1 MQYRGN
7 FFVRLLIKEL
17 PVNFVFYFYVNRDL
31 MNRRKKT
38 LIVAFILSLL
48 FHIVLFYF
56 LYFYKMWAGEAPIV
70 KEQKQREVV
79 IRFPENKEQPRT
91 IVDNQNFNDQVPD
104 KANLLSD
111 RNATARNPERT
122 TQTKAS
128 TPFSK
133 GFSEIPNLAQP
144 PAQKFEY
151 KPRRRFSRNALT
163 SKVADPS
170 ENGDSMLKQR
180 DNQKPREQR
189 PGAETSGSQWQQQK
203 FSVEEVGSLSLSTYK
218 WNWAPYI
225 RKLKQKHQ
233 SVWFTPP
240 AYSRLGLIHGRSKVY
255 IEIDRQGRLINLKVI
270 GHSGHES
277 LLNAS
282 VESLKATFPF
292 LPLPDDFPEKT
303 LGITATLVYPDL
315 RKRR

>member
-1 MQYRGN
+1 
-7 FFVRLLIKEL
+7 
-17 PVNFVFYFYVNRDL
+17 

-38 LIVAFILSLL
+38 LIVAFVLSLI
-48 FHIVLFYF
+48 FHVVLFYF
-56 LYFYKMWAGEAPIV
+56 LYFYKIWNTTTPLAEE
-70 KEQKQREVV
+70 KKQREVV

-91 IVDNQNFNDQVPD
+91 IVDNQNFNDKVPEN
-104 KANLLSD
+104 ARLLSD

-122 TQTKAS
+122 RQTKAN
-128 TPFSK
+128 TPASR
-133 GFSEIPNLAQP
+133 GVSEIPNLSPP
-144 PAQKFEY
+144 PAQKFNF
-151 KPRRRFSRNALT
+151 KPQRRFSRNALT
-163 SKVADPS
+163 NKVADPRERGSSMRREKSDRQPRRQQPGS
-170 ENGDSMLKQR
+170 ES
-180 DNQKPREQR
+180 
-189 PGAETSGSQWQQQK
+189 SGSQWQQKQ

-225 RKLKQKHQ
+225 RKLKKKHQ

-255 IEIDRQGRLINLKVI
+255 IEIDRQGNLINLKVL

-277 LLNAS
+277 LLKAS
-282 VESLKATFPF
+282 VESLKASFPF
-292 LPLPDDFPEKT
+292 LPLPDDFPDKT